1 MKKLTTS
8 VLAVVL
14 SSSFAV
20 VSAQKVQ
27 DTAKTQDIEGVVVT
41 ALGIKREEKSLSYGT
56 QVVQAKELNLTQ
68 NVDVKN
74 AIVGKVSGVQLNAQ
88 AGSKLGE
95 TGKLRIRGAVSLL
108 SDADPIYVLDGVIVN
123 PSSIDMDI
131 VESVNVL
138 KGPNATSLYG
148 VRAQYGVVVM
158 TTKKGSKKKLNVELN
173 STVTVDMV
181 ARTLKFQNQYGQGQ
195 HGDESFTKFEFDP
208 TLHPAEWSVFNGERI
223 LTDDDYTYDESWGA
237 KFDGQ
242 SYVPWYSWWK
252 SSPYFGKTAKWEGQP
267 DNIKNFYDKAFA
279 FKNSVSVSGGNDDFT
294 ARVSITNLNQNGIIP
309 NSSLKRN
316 YLNLNGNYK
325 FNDKLS
331 FDAVLNY
338 SDGKIEGDFDD
349 TYGNQT
355 TGSLNSW
362 FGRDIDTGIL
372 KSLKNLQNS
381 AGYHASWNW
390 WGPNGY
396 AEALKNPTN
405 NAVNFMAKPAF
416 WFNPYTW
423 LDQYKNITDRQTLLI
438 SVAPTYK
445 INKNLTARVSFSR
458 AGNYQ
463 QNKYFMPYSLAKN
476 GSGTGSN
483 TPSGYLRVLNGFGVR
498 DTNYTED
505 QYEGRLSYSKKFG
518 DLDVNIIGGGNITN
532 RLWTGNSQLMDTGGT
547 TQWLLTPDVY
557 DFKNT
562 NIPIV
567 ANPYE
572 YKQTYKSLYATTS
585 LGYKNTFYVDASVR
599 NDINSAYLNTNNS
612 FLSYSVGGSVLIHEL
627 IAKNDI
633 LTFFK
638 VRGGLAQIPADL
650 DARYTNPEYRNGTQP
665 LSVGSNFYPTAYY
678 PTRKID
684 QDLKPAINENR
695 EFGLDLKFLKNRL
708 SFSGTYYNEKRN
720 DEPIPVT
727 LPSSSGALD
736 ILINSAKAK
745 REGIE
750 LNLSGDVFRSST
762 GFNWTTSLNFA
773 KNKSTIVSV
782 NENLDRIQY
791 GTNTGYGSFS
801 YVQVLQLP
809 GQEWGQLYGTGI
821 KRDANGNAVL
831 NDSGLYVYEP
841 NKAFGSVL
849 PEFTG
854 GFFNSFS
861 YKGVTLS
868 ATIDF
873 QKGGKFFS
881 LSEQWGTS
889 GGLLEETAAIND
901 RGFNVRDAVA
911 DGGGVRVVG
920 VSTTG
925 APVDK
930 YVDAYAYFKQFHGN
944 RIAEPFIHN
953 ASYIKLREVALSY
966 DLPSAIFY
974 GTGINSITLG
984 VVARNPWLIAVS
996 KDNTHKQDPSEMSQ
1010 IYGEDGQLPSTR
1022 GFGVNFKITF

>member
-14 SSSFAV
+14 SSSFAM
-20 VSAQKVQ
+20 VSAQTVR
-27 DTAKTQDIEGVVVT
+27 DTATTDIEGVVVT

-74 AIVGKVSGVQLNAQ
+74 AIVGKVSGVQLNGQ

-123 PSSIDMDI
+123 PNSIDMDI

-158 TTKKGSKKKLNVELN
+158 SSKKGSKKRLSVELN
-173 STVTVDMV
+173 STVTTDMV

-195 HGDESFTKFEFDP
+195 HGADSFTAFEFDP
-208 TLHPAEWSVFNGERI
+208 AVHPAEWSVFDGERI

-252 SSPYFGKTAKWEGQP
+252 SSPYFGQTAKWEAQP

-279 FKNSVSVSGGNDDFT
+279 FKNSIAVSGGNDDFT
-294 ARVSITNLNQNGIIP
+294 ARVSITNLDQSGIIP

-325 FNDKLS
+325 FSDKLS
-331 FDAVLNY
+331 VDAVLNY
-338 SDGKIEGDFDD
+338 SDGKTQGDFDD

-355 TGSLNSW
+355 TGSINNW
-362 FGRDIDTGIL
+362 FGRDVDTGIL

-396 AEALKNPTN
+396 ADALNAPTN

-423 LDQYKNITDRQTLLI
+423 LDQYKNTTDRQTLLI

-445 INKNLTARVSFSR
+445 ISKDLTARVSFSR
-458 AGNYQ
+458 AGNYA

-483 TPSGYLRVLNGFGVR
+483 TPSGYLTVLNGFGVR

-518 DLDVNIIGGGNITN
+518 DLDVNVVGGGNITN
-532 RLWTGNSQLMDTGGT
+532 RLWSGNSQLMDTGGT

-585 LGYKNTFYVDASVR
+585 LGFKNTFYVDASVR

-612 FLSYSVGGSVLIHEL
+612 FLSYSVGASVLLHEL
-627 IAKNDI
+627 IAKNDV

-638 VRGGLAQIPADL
+638 VRGGFAQIPADL
-650 DARYTNPEYRNGTQP
+650 DARYTNPEFRNGTQP
-665 LSVGSNFYPTAYY
+665 LTVGSSYYPTAYY

-684 QDLKPAINENR
+684 QDLKPAINENK

-708 SFSGTYYNEKRN
+708 SLSGTYYNETRN

-773 KNKSTIVSV
+773 KNKSTIVSI

-821 KRDANGNAVL
+821 KRDASGNAVI
-831 NDSGLYVYEP
+831 NEDGLFAYEP

-868 ATIDF
+868 ASIDF

-881 LSEQWGTS
+881 LSEQWGSYT
-889 GGLLEETAAIND
+889 GLLEETAATND

-911 DGGGVRVVG
+911 DGGGVHVVG
-920 VSTTG
+920 VNATG
-925 APVDK
+925 GAVDT
-930 YVDAYAYFKQFHGN
+930 YVEAYDYFKQFHGN
-944 RIAEPFIHN
+944 RIAEPFIHD

-966 DLPSAIFY
+966 DLPSSIFY

-984 VVARNPWLIAVS
+984 VVARNPWLISVS
-996 KDNTHKQDPSEMSQ
+996 KDNKHKQDPSEMSQ